1 MDAAQLIAEGL
12 RLARPS
18 LVLRTGPRRERPVGF
33 WRGDGVVPLS
43 GGKHW
48 VSVDCS
54 WLAQQGF
61 PVGGCLSLY
70 EQDVLRFVAVMDATA
85 TMPAT
90 NGESIPL
97 FGQEEPS
104 IPPCE
109 ALDVCGSDL
118 ARDWFAAGG
127 GAPIGEAYDREYQR
141 RCPLWRDDVVAVL
154 GGWHTFW
161 PDSDDYKAQPGR
173 LVLWTF
179 RDAEPW
185 VEVWTDESGS
195 LRAVPRIT
203 DRRADANSTAGA
215 DAWHNT

>member
-1 MDAAQLIAEGL
+1 
-12 RLARPS
+12 
-18 LVLRTGPRRERPVGF
+18 
-33 WRGDGVVPLS
+33 VVPLS
-43 GGKHW
+43 DGGKHW
-48 VSVDCS
+48 VSIDCS
-54 WLAQQGF
+54 WLAQHGF
-61 PVGGCLSLY
+61 PIRGCLSLY
-70 EQDVLRFVAVMDATA
+70 KQSAARFVAVTDPTA
-85 TMPAT
+85 ALPAT
-90 NGESIPL
+90 SGGSIPL

-127 GAPIGEAYDREYQR
+127 GAAIGQAYDREYQR
-141 RCPLWRDDVVAVL
+141 RCPLWRDDVFAVV

-161 PDSDDYKAQPGR
+161 PDSEDFAAQPGR

-185 VEVWTDESGS
+185 VEVWADESGS

-203 DRRADANSTAGA
+203 
-215 DAWHNT
+215 